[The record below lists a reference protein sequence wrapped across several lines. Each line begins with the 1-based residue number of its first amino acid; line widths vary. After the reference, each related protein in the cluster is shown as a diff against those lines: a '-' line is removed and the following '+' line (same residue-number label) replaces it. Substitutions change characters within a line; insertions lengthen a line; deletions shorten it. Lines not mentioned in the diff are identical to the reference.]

1 MVPIEYIGRD
11 LALAAFAAL
20 ELDQL
25 DRVVELAG
33 RIEGLMQANGIRDY
47 LLGYVQARRGQHEQA
62 LQIALALYGQEAT
75 RASGERLRADT
86 LALLQGLSRGAE
98 AARTLLDPGLHAAP
112 VAIDPLVP
120 LSHALPS
127 SPLGPEADW
136 QALFGYWCECIGEG
150 KAAELGRLGKAQLER
165 LIGASNEQALGLRAA
180 QASMG
185 YDEANAFA
193 FVYYLLALRG
203 VEALPAPVGVVTPQ
217 DGQPVRVSIIVP
229 AYNKWILTLNCLR
242 SLVVAEHG
250 ASGFE
255 VILGDDASTDET
267 PQIAARNPWLRHLR
281 LERNSGF
288 VDNCNHAA
296 AQARGEVL
304 LFLNNDTLVGNGW
317 LGALLASLRRRPG
330 AGVVGS
336 QVLGGDGGLLES
348 GGILWGNGDVWN
360 HGRAFGP
367 ERWFE
372 LDHEREVDYV
382 SGCAMAIRRELW
394 LQLDGFDTRYRP
406 AYCEDADFCLRARAA
421 GQAVLVQ
428 PQSRILHLEGLSNA
442 RSTDAG
448 LKRYQV
454 SNLEQLRRRWS
465 RVLLT
470 EQPIDMS
477 RQLLASDRG
486 LRRGPVALVVDHY
499 FPTPDRDAGSRC
511 TQALVSSLLALG
523 FKVIFLP
530 ENFLPMESYR
540 RRLEGWG
547 VLCLWGNEISQSWPQ
562 WLSKQVEKIDLIL
575 YNRPHITARFL
586 PTLSRLFPEAHRLYN
601 THDLHGWREA
611 LEAQQPAEL
620 PELLAPPPSPPAQL
634 EALCTPQEQA
644 ILRQMHGV
652 ISISAKETALLRR
665 HFPRGV
671 HTVPGYVCRWR
682 GAGASRAD
690 ATRAV
695 LFVGGFGHRPNRAGL
710 EWFMERVWPLLAA
723 EVQAGLRLIVVGSN
737 CPSELE
743 QQLRGIAG
751 IYFEGAVSEARLA
764 ELYGRT
770 RLSLAPLPYGAGL
783 KGKVVEALSWGH
795 RVVGSAYAFEGLE
808 EAPWA
813 APALAMRCCSAPV
826 EFAAALRE
834 GLAMP
839 PAAAAQLEQDCQSFI
854 ERCFSADAQQQALR
868 ELLPAQLLPQA
879 LAQPMRTARLAWPEA
894 EPGPMELAVTVLAS
908 SRGLCPD
915 SWLEAHNQLVLELE
929 EGASELRIGIYLP
942 ETGEVEGES
951 AVELELGDGNE
962 TVLRGRMVLQRGLNR
977 GALAL
982 PEGIGTL
989 ATLAVRSFYRYRPD
1003 NQSDQRQLI
1012 AVLSELHATRASH
1025 HSRQAQTKTT

>member
-1 MVPIEYIGRD
+1 MSPDLPSRD

-25 DRVVELAG
+25 ERVVELAG
-33 RIEGLMQANGIRDY
+33 RIEGPMQANGIRDY
-47 LLGYVQARRGQHEQA
+47 LLGSVLARRGQHEQA
-62 LQIALALYGQEAT
+62 LQIALALYGQDGS

-86 LALLQGLSRGAE
+86 LAMLQGLSGSGESAT
-98 AARTLLDPGLHAAP
+98 ALLKQSLQARP
-112 VAIDPLVP
+112 VAIDSLEPI
-120 LSHALPS
+120 SHQLPFA
-127 SPLGPEADW
+127 PLGPGADW
-136 QALFGYWCECIGEG
+136 QALFRHWCERIGQG
-150 KAAELGRLGKAQLER
+150 KAAELGRLGEARLEQLIEAQ
-165 LIGASNEQALGLRAA
+165 NEQAAGLRAA

-203 VEALPAPVGVVTPQ
+203 IEALPAPAGLVAPQ
-217 DGQPVRVSIIVP
+217 DDNPVRVSIIVP
-229 AYNKWILTLNCLR
+229 AFNKWILTLNCLR

-255 VILGDDASTDET
+255 VILADDASTDET
-267 PQIAARNPWLRHLR
+267 PEIAARNPWLRHVR
-281 LERNSGF
+281 LDRNSGF

-296 AQARGEVL
+296 SQARGELL

-336 QVLGGDGGLLES
+336 QVYASDGGLLES

-360 HGRAFGP
+360 HGRGFGP

-382 SGCAMAIRRELW
+382 SGCAMAIRREVW
-394 LQLDGFDTRYRP
+394 QQLDGFDTRYRP
-406 AYCEDADFCLRARAA
+406 AYCEDADFCLRAREA

-448 LKRYQV
+448 LKRYQLT
-454 SNLEQLRRRWS
+454 NLEQLRKRWS

-477 RQLLASDRG
+477 LQLVASDRG

-530 ENFLPMESYR
+530 ENFAPMESYR

-547 VLCLWGNEISQSWPQ
+547 VLCLHGSELSQSWPQ
-562 WLSKQVEKIDLIL
+562 WLGKQVERVDLIL

-586 PTLSRLFPEAHRLYN
+586 PTLSRLFPDAHRLYN

-611 LEAQQPAEL
+611 LEAQQPAQL
-620 PELLAPPPSPPAQL
+620 PEQLALPPSPPPQL

-671 HTVPGYVCRWR
+671 HTVPGYICRWR
-682 GAGASRAD
+682 GEGASRND
-690 ATRAV
+690 AARAV
-695 LFVGGFGHRPNRAGL
+695 LFVGGFGHRPNAAGL
-710 EWFMERVWPLLAA
+710 EWFLERVWPLLAGEA
-723 EVQAGLRLIVVGSN
+723 AAGLRLIVVGSN

-743 QQLRGIAG
+743 ELLRGAAG
-751 IYFEGAVSEARLA
+751 IEFEGAVSDDRLA
-764 ELYGRT
+764 ELYGCT

-808 EAPWA
+808 EGLWA
-813 APALAMRCCSAPV
+813 APALAMRCCAAPAD
-826 EFAAALRE
+826 FAAALRE
-834 GLAMP
+834 GLAMTSP
-839 PAAAAQLEQDCQSFI
+839 DVEALDRECQAFI
-854 ERCFSADAQQQALR
+854 ERCFSAEAQQQALR
-868 ELLPAQLLPQA
+868 DLLPPQLLRVHG
-879 LAQPMRTARLAWPEA
+879 QPAP
-894 EPGPMELAVTVLAS
+894 AVAHGAVGEGLRVLAS
-908 SRGLCPD
+908 SHGLND
-915 SWLEAHNQLVLELE
+915 DGWLETNNQLVLELE
-929 EGASELRIGIYLP
+929 AGSRELRIGLYLP
-942 ETGEVEGES
+942 ETGEIAGEA
-951 AVELELGDGNE
+951 AVELELGDGTE
-962 TVLRGRMVLQRGLNR
+962 TLRRGRMVLQRGLNR
-977 GALAL
+977 AALAL
-982 PEGIGTL
+982 PEGLGTL
-989 ATLAVRSFYRYRPD
+989 ATLAVRSFYRYTPD
-1003 NQSDQRQLI
+1003 SQADQRQLL
-1012 AVLSELHATRASH
+1012 AVLSELLTA
-1025 HSRQAQTKTT
+1025 

>member
-1 MVPIEYIGRD
+1 MSLQPTHD
-11 LALAAFAAL
+11 LALEAFTAL
-20 ELDQL
+20 EMDQL
-25 DRVVELAG
+25 ERVVELAS
-33 RIEGLMQANGIRDY
+33 RIEGPMRANGIRDF
-47 LLGYVQARRGQHEQA
+47 LLGSVLARRGEHEQA
-62 LQIALALYGQEAT
+62 LEIALALYGQDAS

-86 LALLQGLSRGAE
+86 LARMQGLSRSGA
-98 AARTLLDPGLHAAP
+98 ATTLLDETPQAAP
-112 VAIDPLVP
+112 VAIDPLEP
-120 LSHALPS
+120 LSHAMPS
-127 SPLGPEADW
+127 SELGSEANW
-136 QALFGYWCECIGEG
+136 QALFAFWSDCIGLG
-150 KAAELGRLGKAQLER
+150 RACELGRLGQAQLER
-165 LIGASNEQALGLRAA
+165 LVGAQGEQALGLQAA

-185 YDEANAFA
+185 YDEASAFT

-203 VEALPAPVGVVTPQ
+203 VEALPAPAGLVGPH
-217 DGQPVRVSIIVP
+217 DDQPVRVSLILP

-242 SLVVAEHG
+242 SLAVAEHG

-255 VILGDDASTDET
+255 VILADDASTDET
-267 PQIAARNPWLRHLR
+267 PQIAARNPWLRHVR

-317 LGALLASLRRRPG
+317 LGALLATLRRRPG

-336 QVLGGDGGLLES
+336 QVYGSDGGLLES

-360 HGRAFGP
+360 HGRGFGP

-394 LQLDGFDTRYRP
+394 QQLGGFDTLYRP
-406 AYCEDADFCLRARAA
+406 AYCEDADFCLRAREA
-421 GQAVLVQ
+421 GQTVLVQ

-448 LKRYQV
+448 LKRYQLT
-454 SNLEQLRRRWS
+454 NLEQLRRRWS
-465 RVLLT
+465 RELLT

-477 RQLLASDRG
+477 QQLLASDRG

-530 ENFLPMESYR
+530 ENFAPMESYR

-547 VLCLWGNEISQSWPQ
+547 VLCLHGHQLSQCWPE
-562 WLSKQVEKIDLIL
+562 WLGKQIERLDLIL

-620 PELLAPPPSPPAQL
+620 PEQLAPPPTPAAQL

-710 EWFMERVWPLLAA
+710 EWFVERVWPLLAA

-743 QQLRGIAG
+743 QQLRSIAG
-751 IYFEGAVSEARLA
+751 IHFEGAVSEARLA
-764 ELYGRT
+764 ELYGIT

-813 APALAMRCCSAPV
+813 APALAMRCCRAPA

-834 GLAMP
+834 GLAIP
-839 PAAAAQLEQDCQSFI
+839 SAEAAELEQACQAFI
-854 ERCFSADAQQQALR
+854 ERCFSAKAQQQALR
-868 ELLPAQLLPQA
+868 ELLPAQLLAQA
-879 LAQPMRTARLAWPEA
+879 QARQTQRLPWPEA
-894 EPGPMELAVTVLAS
+894 APGPTDLAVTLLAS
-908 SRGLCPD
+908 SRGLCHD
-915 SWLEAHNQLVLELE
+915 GWLEVHNQLVLQLE
-929 EGASELRIGIYLP
+929 EGASELRLGIYLP

-951 AVELELGDGNE
+951 AVELELGDGSD

-982 PEGIGTL
+982 PEEMGTL
-989 ATLAVRSFYRYRPD
+989 ATLVVRSFYRYLPEG
-1003 NQSDQRQLI
+1003 QGDQRQLI
-1012 AVLSELHATRASH
+1012 AVLSELHASKAC
-1025 HSRQAQTKTT
+1025 

>member
-1 MVPIEYIGRD
+1 MTPVLAGRD

-20 ELDQL
+20 ELDHL
-25 DRVVELAG
+25 DRVIELAG
-33 RIEGLMQANGIRDY
+33 RLDGPMQANGIRDY
-47 LLGYVQARRGQHEQA
+47 LLGSVLARRGQHEQA
-62 LQIALALYGQEAT
+62 LQLALALYGQEAS
-75 RASGERLRADT
+75 RASGERLRSDT
-86 LALLQGLSRGAE
+86 LALLAGLSRSVEQASS
-98 AARTLLDPGLHAAP
+98 LLETGLQAAP
-112 VAIDPLVP
+112 VAIDPLEP
-120 LSHALPS
+120 ISHKLPPS
-127 SPLGPEADW
+127 TLGPADDW
-136 QALFGYWCECIGEG
+136 QALFAYWCERIGQG
-150 KAAELGRLGKAQLER
+150 KASELGRLGEAQLER
-165 LIGASNEQALGLRAA
+165 LIGAQGEQAVGLRAA

-203 VEALPAPVGVVTPQ
+203 VEALPEPAGLVPSQ
-217 DGQPVRVSIIVP
+217 DDQPVRVSIILP
-229 AYNKWILTLNCLR
+229 AFNKWILTLNCLR

-255 VILGDDASTDET
+255 VILADDASTDET
-267 PQIAARNPWLRHLR
+267 AEIAARNPWLRHVR

-296 AQARGEVL
+296 SQARGEVL

-317 LGALLASLRRRPG
+317 LGTLLASLRRRPG

-336 QVLGGDGGLLES
+336 QVYGSDGGLLES

-360 HGRAFGP
+360 HGRGFGP

-394 LQLDGFDTRYRP
+394 QELGGFDPRYRP
-406 AYCEDADFCLRARAA
+406 AYCEDADFCLRAREA

-448 LKRYQV
+448 LKRYQLT
-454 SNLEQLRRRWS
+454 NLEQLRQRWN

-477 RQLLASDRG
+477 QPLLASDRG

-530 ENFLPMESYR
+530 DNFAPMESYR

-547 VLCLWGNEISQSWPQ
+547 VLCLHGPELSQSWPQ
-562 WLSKQVEKIDLIL
+562 WLSKQVERIDLIL

-586 PTLSRLFPEAHRLYN
+586 PTLSRLYPQAHRLYN

-611 LEAQQPAEL
+611 LEAQQPAQI
-620 PELLAPPPSPPAQL
+620 PEVLTPPPSPPAQL
-634 EALCTPQEQA
+634 AALCTPQEQA
-644 ILRQMHGV
+644 VLRQMHGV
-652 ISISAKETALLRR
+652 ISISAKETALLSR
-665 HFPRGV
+665 HFARGV
-671 HTVPGYVCRWR
+671 HTVPGYICRWR
-682 GAGASRAD
+682 GAGASRSEA
-690 ATRAV
+690 ARAV
-695 LFVGGFGHRPNRAGL
+695 LFVGGFGHRPNRVGL
-710 EWFMERVWPLLAA
+710 EWFLQRVWPLLAA
-723 EVQAGLRLIVVGSN
+723 EVAAGLRLIVVGSN

-743 QQLRGIAG
+743 QQLRGTAG
-751 IYFEGAVSEARLA
+751 ISFEGTVSEARLA

-770 RLSLAPLPYGAGL
+770 RISLAPLPYGAGL

-808 EAPWA
+808 QGPWA
-813 APALAMRCCSAPV
+813 APALAMRCCSAPA

-839 PAAAAQLEQDCQSFI
+839 PSEAAQIEQDCQAFI
-854 ERCFSADAQQQALR
+854 ERCFSAEAQQRALR
-868 ELLPAQLLPQA
+868 ELLPASLLPQA
-879 LAQPMRTARLAWPEA
+879 RKNPLRTARLAWPEA
-894 EPGPMELAVTVLAS
+894 SPSPTQLAVTVLAS
-908 SRGLCPD
+908 SRGLCND
-915 SWLEAHNQLVLELE
+915 GWLEANNRLVLQLE
-929 EGASELRIGIYLP
+929 EGARELRIGIYLP
-942 ETGEVEGES
+942 DTGVVEGES
-951 AVELELGDGNE
+951 ALELELGDGGD
-962 TVLRGRMVLQRGLNR
+962 TVTRSRMVLQQGLNR
-977 GALAL
+977 GAMAL
-982 PEGIGTL
+982 PEGMGTL
-989 ATLAVRSFYRYRPD
+989 AILVVRSFYRYTPD
-1003 NQSDQRQLI
+1003 SQSDQRQLM
-1012 AVLSELHATRASH
+1012 AVLSELHCG
-1025 HSRQAQTKTT
+1025 

>member
-1 MVPIEYIGRD
+1 MTPELSSRD

-25 DRVVELAG
+25 ERVVELAS
-33 RIEGLMQANGIRDY
+33 RIEGPMQANGIRDY
-47 LLGYVQARRGQHEQA
+47 LLGSVLARRGHHEQA
-62 LQIALALYGQEAT
+62 LQIALDLYGQEAS

-86 LALLQGLSRGAE
+86 LALLQGLSRSGMAAAE
-98 AARTLLDPGLHAAP
+98 LLDAGLQAAP
-112 VAIDPLVP
+112 VAIDPHEP
-120 LSHALPS
+120 LCHAIPP
-127 SPLGPEADW
+127 SPLGAQAGW
-136 QALFGYWCECIGEG
+136 QDLFSFWCERIGQG
-150 KAAELGRLGKAQLER
+150 KATDLGRLGQAQLER
-165 LIGASNEQALGLRAA
+165 LIGAQGEQTVGLRAA
-180 QASMG
+180 QASMD

-203 VEALPAPVGVVTPQ
+203 VEALPAPAGVVAPN
-217 DGQPVRVSIIVP
+217 DDQPVQVSSIVP
-229 AYNKWILTLNCLR
+229 AFNKWILTLNCLR
-242 SLVVAEHG
+242 SLVVAQHG

-255 VILGDDASTDET
+255 VILADDASTDET
-267 PQIAARNPWLRHLR
+267 PEIAARNPWLRQVR

-296 AQARGEVL
+296 AQARGELL

-360 HGRAFGP
+360 HGRGFGP

-372 LDHEREVDYV
+372 LDYEREVDYV

-394 LQLDGFDTRYRP
+394 QQLDGFDTRYRP
-406 AYCEDADFCLRARAA
+406 AYCEDADFCLRAREA

-454 SNLEQLRRRWS
+454 QNLEQLRQRWN

-530 ENFLPMESYR
+530 ENFAPIESYR

-547 VLCLWGNEISQSWPQ
+547 VLCLWGDEISQSWPE
-562 WLSKQVEKIDLIL
+562 WLSKQVETIDLIL

-586 PTLSRLFPEAHRLYN
+586 PTLSKLFPAAHRLYN
-601 THDLHGWREA
+601 THDLHGWRQA
-611 LEAQQPAEL
+611 LEAQQPAES
-620 PELLAPPPSPPAQL
+620 PEQLAPPPSPPAQL

-665 HFPRGV
+665 HFPKGV
-671 HTVPGYVCRWR
+671 HTVPGYICRWQ
-682 GAGASRAD
+682 GHAASRAD
-690 ATRAV
+690 AAKAV
-695 LFVGGFGHRPNRAGL
+695 LFVGGFGHAPNRAGL
-710 EWFMERVWPLLAA
+710 AWFVERVWPLLAA
-723 EVQAGLRLIVVGSN
+723 EVAAGLRLIVVGSN

-743 QQLRGIAG
+743 EQLKGTAG
-751 IYFEGAVSEARLA
+751 IQFEGAVSDDRLA

-795 RVVGSAYAFEGLE
+795 RVVGSAYAFEGLQE
-808 EAPWA
+808 GLWA
-813 APALAMRCCSAPV
+813 APALAMRCCAAPAD
-826 EFAAALRE
+826 FAAALRE
-834 GLAMP
+834 GLAMNAP
-839 PAAAAQLEQDCQSFI
+839 EALRLESECHAFI
-854 ERCFSADAQQQALR
+854 ERCFSAEAQQQALR
-868 ELLPAQLLPQA
+868 ELLPAALLREQEQSAPAASDEVAEQ
-879 LAQPMRTARLAWPEA
+879 RLR
-894 EPGPMELAVTVLAS
+894 VLPS
-908 SRGLCPD
+908 SRGLCHD
-915 SWLEAHNQLVLELE
+915 QWLEANNQLVLQVA
-929 EGASELRIGIYLP
+929 EGASELRIGLYLP
-942 ETGEVEGES
+942 ESGEIAGEA
-951 AVELELGDGNE
+951 AVELELGNGTE
-962 TVLRGRMVLQRGLNR
+962 ILLRGRMALRRGLNR
-977 GALAL
+977 AALAL
-982 PEGIGTL
+982 PEGVGTL
-989 ATLAVRSFYRYRPD
+989 ATLAVRSFYRYSPD
-1003 NQSDQRQLI
+1003 SQADQRQLL
-1012 AVLSELHATRASH
+1012 AVLSELQSL
-1025 HSRQAQTKTT
+1025 

>member
-1 MVPIEYIGRD
+1 MVHAQYSGRD

-25 DRVVELAG
+25 ERVVELAG
-33 RIEGLMQANGIRDY
+33 RLEGPMQANGIRDY
-47 LLGYVQARRGQHEQA
+47 LLGSVLAKRGQHEQA
-62 LQIALALYGQEAT
+62 LQIALDLYAQEAS
-75 RASGERLRADT
+75 RASGERLRADA
-86 LALLQGLSRGAE
+86 LALLQGLSGSGI
-98 AARTLLDPGLHAAP
+98 AAAALLDAGLQATP
-112 VAIDPLVP
+112 VAIDPLEP
-120 LSHALPS
+120 LNHALHS
-127 SPLGPEADW
+127 SPLEAEADW
-136 QALFGYWCECIGEG
+136 QALFSHWCERIGQG
-150 KAAELGRLGKAQLER
+150 KANELGRFGQAQLER
-165 LIGASNEQALGLRAA
+165 LIGAQGEQAVGLRAA

-185 YDEANAFA
+185 YDEVNAFA

-203 VEALPAPVGVVTPQ
+203 VEALPPPAGVVAPN
-217 DGQPVRVSIIVP
+217 DDQPVEVSIILP
-229 AYNKWILTLNCLR
+229 AFNKWILTLNCLR

-255 VILGDDASTDET
+255 VILADDASTDET
-267 PQIAARNPWLRHLR
+267 PQIAACNPWLRHVR

-330 AGVVGS
+330 AGVLGS
-336 QVLGGDGGLLES
+336 QVYGGDGGLLES

-360 HGRAFGP
+360 HGRGFGP

-394 LQLDGFDTRYRP
+394 QQLGGFDTRYRP
-406 AYCEDADFCLRARAA
+406 AYCEDADFCLRAREA

-454 SNLEQLRRRWS
+454 SNLEQLRQQWN

-530 ENFLPMESYR
+530 ANFAPMESYR
-540 RRLEGWG
+540 RRLEAWG
-547 VLCLWGNEISQSWPQ
+547 VLCLWGDEICQTWPQ
-562 WLSKQVEKIDLIL
+562 WLGKQVERIDLIL

-586 PTLSRLFPEAHRLYN
+586 PTLSRLYPGAHRLYN

-620 PELLAPPPSPPAQL
+620 PEQLAAPPSPPPQL
-634 EALCTPQEQA
+634 KALCTPQERQ
-644 ILRQMHGV
+644 ILAQMHGV
-652 ISISAKETALLRR
+652 ISISAKETDLLRR

-671 HTVPGYVCRWR
+671 HAVPGYICRWR
-682 GAGASRAD
+682 GGGASRAD
-690 ATRAV
+690 ATKAV
-695 LFVGGFGHRPNRAGL
+695 LFVGGFGHRPNRMGL
-710 EWFMERVWPLLAA
+710 LWFVERVWPLLADA
-723 EVQAGLRLIVVGSN
+723 VAAGLRLIVVGSN

-751 IYFEGAVSEARLA
+751 VAFEGAVSEARLA
-764 ELYGRT
+764 ELYGCT

-795 RVVGSAYAFEGLE
+795 RVIGSAYAFEGLE
-808 EAPWA
+808 EGPWA
-813 APALAMRCCSAPV
+813 APALARRCCHRPA
-826 EFAAALRE
+826 EFAEALRE
-834 GLAMP
+834 GLAM
-839 PAAAAQLEQDCQSFI
+839 ASSEAEALERECQVFI
-854 ERCFSADAQQQALR
+854 ERCFSAEAQQQALR
-868 ELLPAQLLPQA
+868 ELLPGQMLPRAQARQPQ
-879 LAQPMRTARLAWPEA
+879 TERLAWPQPQLA
-894 EPGPMELAVTVLAS
+894 STHSAVTILAS
-908 SRGLCPD
+908 SRGLCYD
-915 SWLEAHNQLVLELE
+915 GWLEVQNQLVLKLE
-929 EGASELRIGIYLP
+929 QDARELRLGLYLP
-942 ETGEVEGES
+942 ETGSIDGEAALEV
-951 AVELELGDGNE
+951 ELGDGE
-962 TVLRGRMVLQRGLNR
+962 STLQRARMLLRRGMNR
-977 GALAL
+977 AAL
-982 PEGIGTL
+982 PLPEPAGGL
-989 ATLAVRSFYRYRPD
+989 ATLALRSFYRFQPEGTG
-1003 NQSDQRQLI
+1003 DQRQLV
-1012 AVLSELHATRASH
+1012 AVLSELLTV
-1025 HSRQAQTKTT
+1025 